1 MTLIREF
8 KPQADDER
16 LYDIAL
22 ISLDEIYNL
31 NVFFGFYAL
40 WPQGQLVAVD
50 IFDRPIGYISSVR
63 LRDGWARIMM
73 LAVDEGHRGKGVGS
87 DLLQRFRAES
97 ARSGIT
103 AITLEV
109 KKENERAIRFYE
121 KNGFRRTRVLP
132 RFYADGSDGVRMDS
146 PAHLYI

>member
-8 KPQADDER
+8 KPQKDNER

-22 ISLDEIYNL
+22 MSLDEIYNP
-31 NVFFGFYAL
+31 NVFLGFYAL

-73 LAVDEGHRGKGVGS
+73 LAVDEENRGKGVGS
-87 DLLQRFRAES
+87 ELLLRFRAES
-97 ARSGIT
+97 ARSGIS
-103 AITLEV
+103 AMTLEV
-109 KKENERAIRFYE
+109 KKDNEKAIRFYE
-121 KNGFRRTRVLP
+121 KNGFRRTRVLS
-132 RFYADGSDGVRMDS
+132 RFYADGSDGMRMDS
-146 PAHLYI
+146 PVHLYI

>member
-8 KPQADDER
+8 KPQKDDER

-22 ISLDEIYNL
+22 MSLDEIYNP
-31 NVFFGFYAL
+31 NVFLGFYAL

-73 LAVDEGHRGKGVGS
+73 LAVDEENRGKGVGS
-87 DLLQRFRAES
+87 ELLLRFRAES
-97 ARSGIT
+97 ARSGIS
-103 AITLEV
+103 AMTLEV
-109 KKENERAIRFYE
+109 KKDNEKAIRFYE
-121 KNGFRRTRVLP
+121 KNGFRRTRVLS
-132 RFYADGSDGVRMDS
+132 RFYADGSDGMRMDS
-146 PAHLYI
+146 PVHLYI